1 MLLYFYNGFSVCKN
15 WANRP
20 KGRFFYAMSLLFCRK
35 HWWKSSAFRNKES
48 PLSQCVLV
56 QGDYFQPQARRCQ
69 TEKKNVCSNSFSVC
83 KLDSVRKVLC
93 FLTLPFLCCKG
104 LHISAAKHF
113 LNEVLIFR
121 FPNLQIAID
130 NFLDVRI
137 IRSESR
143 LFKPWDNWSSGT
155 LNRSWLLLFKT
166 APIWSVRLVSC
177 ILNPSICE
185 EISEAPLTFSSKYG
199 TLLLKQRIVA
209 DLGDWIPMCEDNF
222 SVFLF

>member
-83 KLDSVRKVLC
+83 KLDSVRKVLR
-93 FLTLPFLCCKG
+93 FTPLTFFYCKG
-104 LHISAAKHF
+104 LHISATKRF
-113 LNEVLIFR
+113 LSSCQSIGAFR
-121 FPNLQIAID
+121 
-130 NFLDVRI
+130 
-137 IRSESR
+137 
-143 LFKPWDNWSSGT
+143 K
-155 LNRSWLLLFKT
+155 LLLFLCKICSFFPS
-166 APIWSVRLVSC
+166 ASAAAFSFSARSVRRESSVA
-177 ILNPSICE
+177 PSLMFCQVPAGHPVLRRLSMQMIFLA
-185 EISEAPLTFSSKYG
+185 APMHL
-199 TLLLKQRIVA
+199 
-209 DLGDWIPMCEDNF
+209 
-222 SVFLF
+222 